1 MLTRQLKGGV
11 HHDPGEVAQFRQFRM
26 DGQFVQT
33 ATSDLDNLITAIA
46 VGRGNQAF
54 QILKV
59 ILQRRFV
66 LLPRCLNNF
75 ANGDIVPTLLGEQPL
90 SCTHQRLPR
99 GIPTG
104 CSLIQ

>member
-1 MLTRQLKGGV
+1 MTL
-11 HHDPGEVAQFRQFRM
+11 DEIAQFRQFRM

-33 ATSDLDNLITAIA
+33 APPDFDNLIITIA
-46 VGRGNQAF
+46 VGRGDQAF

-59 ILQRRFV
+59 ILQRRFI

-75 ANGDIVPTLLGEQPL
+75 ANGDIGPTLLSEQPFGGA
-90 SCTHQRLPR
+90 HQRLPR
-99 GIPTG
+99 GITAG

>member
-1 MLTRQLKGGV
+1 MLTRQFKGGV
-11 HHDPGEVAQFRQFRM
+11 NHDPDKIAQFRQFRM
-26 DGQFVQT
+26 TDQFVQT
-33 ATSDLDNLITAIA
+33 APPDLDDLISTIA
-46 VGRGNQAF
+46 VGRSDQAF

-75 ANGDIVPTLLGEQPL
+75 SNGDIVPTLLGEQPF
-90 SCTHQRLPR
+90 SGTHQRLPR
-99 GIPTG
+99 GITAG